1 MPDQERVPQ
10 PVKPADSKSHAG
22 PGIGQLL
29 AAGAAADAV
38 SKPPS
43 TTGQGRALERPE
55 TGLEDSDD
63 VAPEG
68 SQTASRRDA
77 A

>member
-1 MPDQERVPQ
+1 MPDQERVPRAATA
-10 PVKPADSKSHAG
+10 ADSPSHG

-38 SKPPS
+38 SRPPVATPS
-43 TTGQGRALERPE
+43 QERERLKERTEAHEPP
-55 TGLEDSDD
+55 TD
-63 VAPEG
+63 
-68 SQTASRRDA
+68 QA

>member
-10 PVKPADSKSHAG
+10 AATAADSKSHG

-43 TTGQGRALERPE
+43 AEPSRATEREDVDAQDDLADRDINASSGR
-55 TGLEDSDD
+55 
-63 VAPEG
+63 
-68 SQTASRRDA
+68 TAA
-77 A
+77 

>member
-1 MPDQERVPQ
+1 MPDQERVPRAAA
-10 PVKPADSKSHAG
+10 ADSPSHG

-38 SKPPS
+38 SKPPPVTPSRAAEEAKAAAEAKARTEAHEPS
-43 TTGQGRALERPE
+43 TDQ
-55 TGLEDSDD
+55 
-63 VAPEG
+63 
-68 SQTASRRDA
+68 A